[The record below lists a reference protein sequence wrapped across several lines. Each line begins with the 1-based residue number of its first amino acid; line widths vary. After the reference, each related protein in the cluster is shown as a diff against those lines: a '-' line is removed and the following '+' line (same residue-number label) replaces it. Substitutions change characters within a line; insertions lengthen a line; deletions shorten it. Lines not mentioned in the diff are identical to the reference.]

1 MNTFCIKY
9 YLRNTTTKL
18 SKNDIFTC
26 IFLKKRNGYGTERKR
41 RQMLDEKKFFRE
53 VVAKKYVSK
62 TLIKKI
68 AHPIHLQKCRRT
80 ECIELSGRL
89 SRNM

>member
-1 MNTFCIKY
+1 MTFSHVFFYKKEMVMEQKERDVRCWV
-9 YLRNTTTKL
+9 TK
-18 SKNDIFTC
+18 K
-26 IFLKKRNGYGTERKR
+26 
-41 RQMLDEKKFFRE
+41 FRE